1 MTIEYDEK
9 GKFFTNV
16 VQKIPVPSVVQT
28 TSNLVRGFVHVRQNE
43 RYKDE
48 LESDEQFLAVTDAT
62 VTDPAGNTLFSGPF
76 LAVQK
81 DQIVWI
87 MPLSEVETGDSNS

>member
-9 GKFFTNV
+9 GKYFTNIIHKV
-16 VQKIPVPSVVQT
+16 PIPSVIQT

-48 LESDEQFLAVTDAT
+48 LENEEQFLAVTDAT
-62 VTDPAGNTLFSGPF
+62 VTDPAGNTVFSGPF
-76 LAVQK
+76 LALQK
-81 DQIVWI
+81 NQIVWI
-87 MPLSEVETGDSNS
+87 MPLSEVQTGDSNS

>member
-9 GKFFTNV
+9 GKYFTNIIHKV
-16 VQKIPVPSVVQT
+16 PIPSVIQT

-48 LESDEQFLAVTDAT
+48 LESEEQFLAVTDAT
-62 VTDPAGNTLFSGPF
+62 VTDPAGNTVFSGPF
-76 LAVQK
+76 LALQK
-81 DQIVWI
+81 NQIVWI
-87 MPLSEVETGDSNS
+87 MPLSEVQTGDSNS